1 MTPRL
6 TFAVA
11 NHVRTVG
18 CVLTTRMLTS
28 ANAPTDTVDIIVNIL
43 VRSVTEVHA
52 NMVVHASAI
61 PVVLMDILAFALLAQ
76 RVLIVRRIQE
86 TNVRIILAKM
96 TPNVLTGLEILIAI
110 VHPNTEVKIVKFM
123 TTRLLAESIEA
134 TEDMKLWT
142 LSWNNKNAFK
152 TTVKQK
158 RVTINAMK
166 NVTHIFAIMM
176 EEIVD
181 LD

>member
-28 ANAPTDTVDIIVNIL
+28 ANAPRDTVDIIVNIL

-61 PVVLMDILAFALLAQ
+61 PVVSMDILAFALQVQ
-76 RVLIVRRIQE
+76 RAPIVRRIQE

-110 VHPNTEVKIVKFM
+110 VQPNTEVKIVKFM

-134 TEDMKLWT
+134 AEDTK
-142 LSWNNKNAFK
+142 S
-152 TTVKQK
+152 
-158 RVTINAMK
+158 
-166 NVTHIFAIMM
+166 
-176 EEIVD
+176 
-181 LD
+181 

>member
-6 TFAVA
+6 ISAVA
-11 NHVRTVG
+11 NHVRTVE

-28 ANAPTDTVDIIVNIL
+28 ANAPRDTVGIIVNIL
-43 VRSVTEVHA
+43 VRSVTEAHA

-61 PVVLMDILAFALLAQ
+61 PVVLMDILAFALLVQ
-76 RVLIVRRIQE
+76 RAPIVRRIQE
-86 TNVRIILAKM
+86 TNVPITLAKM

-110 VHPNTEVKIVKFM
+110 VHPNTEVRIVKFM

-134 TEDMKLWT
+134 TEDTKLWT
-142 LSWNNKNAFK
+142 LPWNNKNAFK

-158 RVTINAMK
+158 RVTINVMK

>member
-1 MTPRL
+1 MTQRL

-28 ANAPTDTVDIIVNIL
+28 VNAPRDTVDIIVNIL
-43 VRSVTEVHA
+43 VRSVTEAHA

-61 PVVLMDILAFALLAQ
+61 PVVLMDILAFALLVQ
-76 RVLIVRRIQE
+76 RAPIVRRIQE
-86 TNVRIILAKM
+86 TNVRITLAKM
-96 TPNVLTGLEILIAI
+96 TPNALTGLEILIAI
-110 VHPNTEVKIVKFM
+110 VHPNTEVRIVKFM

-142 LSWNNKNAFK
+142 LPWNNKNAFK

-158 RVTINAMK
+158 RVTINVMK

>member
-1 MTPRL
+1 MFASLGGWEEAVTPRL

-28 ANAPTDTVDIIVNIL
+28 ANAPRDTVDIIVNIL

-61 PVVLMDILAFALLAQ
+61 PVVLMDILAYALLVQ
-76 RVLIVRRIQE
+76 RAPIVRRIQE

-110 VHPNTEVKIVKFM
+110 VQPNTEVKIVKFM
-123 TTRLLAESIEA
+123 TTRLLAELIEA
-134 TEDMKLWT
+134 AEDTK
-142 LSWNNKNAFK
+142 S
-152 TTVKQK
+152 
-158 RVTINAMK
+158 
-166 NVTHIFAIMM
+166 
-176 EEIVD
+176 
-181 LD
+181 

>member
-11 NHVRTVG
+11 NHVRKVES
-18 CVLTTRMLTS
+18 VLTTRMLTS
-28 ANAPTDTVDIIVNIL
+28 VNAPRDTVDIIVNIL
-43 VRSVTEVHA
+43 VRSVTEAHA

-61 PVVLMDILAFALLAQ
+61 PVVLMDILAFALLVQ
-76 RVLIVRRIQE
+76 RAPIVRRIQE
-86 TNVRIILAKM
+86 TNVPIILAKM

-110 VHPNTEVKIVKFM
+110 VLPNSEVRIVKFM
-123 TTRLLAESIEA
+123 TTRLLAELIEA
-134 TEDMKLWT
+134 TEDTKLWT
-142 LSWNNKNAFK
+142 LPWNNKNAFK

-158 RVTINAMK
+158 RVTINVMK

>member
-28 ANAPTDTVDIIVNIL
+28 ANAPRDTVDIIVNIL

-61 PVVLMDILAFALLAQ
+61 PVVLMDILAFALQVQ
-76 RVLIVRRIQE
+76 RAPIVRRIQE

-110 VHPNTEVKIVKFM
+110 VQPNTEVKIVKFM

-134 TEDMKLWT
+134 TEDTK
-142 LSWNNKNAFK
+142 S
-152 TTVKQK
+152 
-158 RVTINAMK
+158 
-166 NVTHIFAIMM
+166 
-176 EEIVD
+176 
-181 LD
+181 

>member
-28 ANAPTDTVDIIVNIL
+28 ANAPRDTVDIIVNIL

-61 PVVLMDILAFALLAQ
+61 PVVLMDILAFALLVQ
-76 RVLIVRRIQE
+76 RAPIVRRIQE

-110 VHPNTEVKIVKFM
+110 VQPNTEVKIVKFM

-134 TEDMKLWT
+134 AEDTK
-142 LSWNNKNAFK
+142 S
-152 TTVKQK
+152 
-158 RVTINAMK
+158 
-166 NVTHIFAIMM
+166 
-176 EEIVD
+176 
-181 LD
+181 

>member
-18 CVLTTRMLTS
+18 CVLTTKTLTS
-28 ANAPTDTVDIIVNIL
+28 ANAPRDTVGIIVNTL
-43 VRSVTEVHA
+43 VRSVTEAHV

-61 PVVLMDILAFALLAQ
+61 PVVLMDTLAFALLVQ
-76 RVLIVRRIQE
+76 RAPIVRGILE
-86 TNVRIILAKM
+86 TNVPITLAKM
-96 TPNVLTGLEILIAI
+96 TLNALTGLEISIAI
-110 VHPNTEVKIVKFM
+110 VHPNTEVRIVKFM
-123 TTRLLAESIEA
+123 TTRLLVESIEA
-134 TEDMKLWT
+134 TEDTKLWI
-142 LSWNNKNAFK
+142 LPWNNKNACK

-158 RVTINAMK
+158 QVTTNVMK
-166 NVTHIFAIMM
+166 NVTHMFAITT
-176 EEIVD
+176 EEIVV